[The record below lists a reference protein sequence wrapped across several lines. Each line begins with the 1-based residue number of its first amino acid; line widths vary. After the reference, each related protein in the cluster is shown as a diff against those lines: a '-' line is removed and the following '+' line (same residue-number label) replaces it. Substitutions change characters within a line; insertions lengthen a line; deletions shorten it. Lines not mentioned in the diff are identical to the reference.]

1 MLPLLPLLLLAL
13 LAAALPG
20 TVHAQSPADTVTADS
35 LQELRRADG
44 SKEIGRVVSTRG
56 DTLTFETITGERL
69 EVRRRYV
76 RVRPVRGRLVEG
88 EFWPEDQHTSRLFFA
103 PTGRTLGEGAGYAGL
118 FFFLPFVGYGV
129 TDDVTLAGGLPF
141 VGSLGGTPAWI
152 APKARV
158 FHTPTTQ
165 VSAGVF
171 AIHIPGGDDD
181 YCEFD
186 CGEAEESS
194 WNGVVYGVGT
204 FGDSD
209 NALHAGAGVTFG
221 TDGGGKLPL
230 MVGGERRVSIRN
242 KLITENW
249 LIPGEGGAASF
260 GVRRMG
266 DKWTVDYGL
275 MFLFGG
281 DAEDVPYF
289 PIISFSRA
297 FGAGR

>member
-1 MLPLLPLLLLAL
+1 MLPIVPLLAL
-13 LAAALPG
+13 ALCAAALPG
-20 TVHAQSPADTVTADS
+20 AAHAQSAPVPADS

-69 EVRRRYV
+69 EVRTRYV
-76 RVRPVRGRLVEG
+76 RVRPVRGRMVDG
-88 EFWPEDQHTSRLFFA
+88 EFWPEDRHTTRLFFA
-103 PTGRTLGEGAGYAGL
+103 PTGRTLEEGAGYAGL

-129 TDDVTLAGGLPF
+129 TDGVTVAGGLPF
-141 VGSLGGTPAWI
+141 IGSLGGTPAWI
-152 APKARV
+152 APKVRV
-158 FHTPTTQ
+158 YHTPTAQ
-165 VSAGVF
+165 VSGGVF
-171 AIHIPGGDDD
+171 AIHVPGWRDE
-181 YCEFD
+181 YCEID
-186 CGEAEESS
+186 CAPPEKGS

-204 FGDSD
+204 FGDGD

-221 TDGGGKLPL
+221 TDGSGKVPL
-230 MVGGERRVSIRN
+230 MVGGERRVSMRN

-249 LIPGEGGAASF
+249 LIPGEGGAASL

-281 DAEDVPYF
+281 GAEDVPYF

-297 FGAGR
+297 FGGGW